1 MCDEGILTQLEL
13 LNLVRQ
19 VALNKPAIAVHV
31 VAEEHDRQEDP
42 EHAQLA
48 KDLLIVS
55 IVLKDR

>member
-1 MCDEGILTQLEL
+1 MRDEGILTQLEL

-31 VAEEHDRQEDP
+31 VAEEHDRKEDP